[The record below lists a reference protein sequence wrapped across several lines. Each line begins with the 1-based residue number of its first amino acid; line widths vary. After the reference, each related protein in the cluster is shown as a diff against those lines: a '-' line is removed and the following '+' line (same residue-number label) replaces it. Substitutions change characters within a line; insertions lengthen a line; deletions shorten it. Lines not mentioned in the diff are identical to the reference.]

1 MRGVTVIARGARF
14 CREPPVPAW
23 AIVVPSAPIIA
34 PAELGFSIDERCWP
48 VRNVTRRRVES
59 QRHRPVRREGEFM
72 AAADSHGEVQN
83 GGLRANALG
92 AAGIVFLVMAAVAPL
107 PGVIVVAGL
116 AITLGN
122 GGGTPASFLIVAL
135 ILLLFSVGYAQM
147 SKKLVSA
154 GGFYAFVVRGLG
166 RTGGLVA

>member
-1 MRGVTVIARGARF
+1 MAT
-14 CREPPVPAW
+14 ES
-23 AIVVPSAPIIA
+23 SAA
-34 PAELGFSIDERCWP
+34 
-48 VRNVTRRRVES
+48 
-59 QRHRPVRREGEFM
+59 
-72 AAADSHGEVQN
+72 
-83 GGLRANALG
+83 GGLRANVLG
-92 AAGIVFLVMAAVAPL
+92 VAGIVFLVMAAVAPL
-107 PGVIVVAGL
+107 TGVIVVAGL

-166 RTGGLVA
+166 RTGGLVAGFIATIGYNFFVVGTIGTSGFFLQTVIADLTGFNMH